1 MLYDELISIYTKE
14 YNHAFKSKDQI
25 WSQKC
30 DYKNL
35 KDLDYQ
41 RDHLQPAEL
50 MLPKQVKITG
60 KYLMRYRVQSLK
72 LKIINQKLLQM
83 EKI

>member
-30 DYKNL
+30 DCKNL
-35 KDLDYQ
+35 KDLDCQ

-50 MLPKQVKITG
+50 MLPK
-60 KYLMRYRVQSLK
+60 
-72 LKIINQKLLQM
+72 
-83 EKI
+83 

>member
-1 MLYDELISIYTKE
+1 MLHDELISIYTKE

-50 MLPKQVKITG
+50 MLPK
-60 KYLMRYRVQSLK
+60 
-72 LKIINQKLLQM
+72 
-83 EKI
+83 